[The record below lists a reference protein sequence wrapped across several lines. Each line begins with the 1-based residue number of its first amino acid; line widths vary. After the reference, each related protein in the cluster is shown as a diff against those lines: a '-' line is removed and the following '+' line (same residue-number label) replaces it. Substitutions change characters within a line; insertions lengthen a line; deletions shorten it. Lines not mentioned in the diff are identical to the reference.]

1 MAREGGGNA
10 GRGNSCRA
18 EEPNGPRARRRQD
31 RQVRRERPGEL
42 LAAEEEQEATAAA
55 RNREDLGARAGSEGP
70 LFPVKTTETLHK
82 QQLPRQNSVKKSAKF
97 GFQEIYNFV
106 ANLCTLEMW
115 RLIRAGR
122 SSKRSRR
129 RARARGIRDARESLR
144 SSHALRFCAFDACGS
159 ADLPVHAPINDM
171 KFAQTS

>member
-1 MAREGGGNA
+1 MTGVLSSDVWLENGNA

-18 EEPNGPRARRRQD
+18 QEPNGPGQRARKRQD

-82 QQLPRQNSVKKSAKF
+82 Q
-97 GFQEIYNFV
+97 
-106 ANLCTLEMW
+106 
-115 RLIRAGR
+115 
-122 SSKRSRR
+122 
-129 RARARGIRDARESLR
+129 
-144 SSHALRFCAFDACGS
+144 
-159 ADLPVHAPINDM
+159 
-171 KFAQTS
+171 